1 MSEFPCRN
9 IKKVNRTAFAEDI
22 VGSKLLPSSTDSVD
36 CAVQMYNSAL
46 SRLLDVHAPAKTRK
60 IRNRTDCPW
69 FNSDIAEAK
78 RKRRRLERKWLS
90 SDKNEIDRKLFCA
103 QKNVVNSLLKKA
115 KRSYF
120 VGLIEDCGDDSKQLF
135 SIANRLLNRKQSSP
149 LPSHTDSS
157 ALAETFI
164 KYFRTKVKT
173 ISDSLCPDESAH
185 ESLTSASL
193 ETLMPTD
200 SDEVQSLIRRLPPKS
215 CPLDPIPTVLL
226 KECSST
232 FAPIISKI
240 VNLSIDQCNVPSCLK
255 TAYITPLLKKPSLDP
270 DVLQNYRPVCNLP
283 FLFKILER
291 IVFSRLTDYFLVNK
305 LFDPFQSAY
314 RPHHSV
320 ETLLLNVSNF
330 ILQEMDR
337 GNVTALILLDLSSAF
352 DTVNHTILLNTLQSF
367 GVKGQA
373 YEWFKSYLSCHS
385 QAVRINGCTSN
396 AMPLNCGVPQGS
408 VGGPTLFSIYLIGLG
423 HILRQHK
430 INYHIYADDIQ
441 LYVSFKPNQ
450 ADALHALGQLENAMK
465 DIYSWLNSHSLK
477 LNMAKSEFLLFGSK
491 TQLGKIDIDSIS
503 FSGMSINVSQTCRNL
518 GVMLDRN
525 MTMSNQVSSI
535 CKSVRYQLRNIGF
548 IRKYLNQSSTEK
560 LVHALVSS
568 RLDFGNSVLF
578 NIPQTQ
584 ISMLQRLQNA
594 AARIITLSKKHT
606 HITPILKSLHWLHIK
621 DRIIF
626 KILLLT
632 FHCIQGTAP
641 QYNIDLLHNY
651 IPARPLRSSNSGSL
665 VIPRFSTT
673 WGTRSFSH
681 AGPTLWNNLPL
692 AIKNCP
698 SSDSF
703 KSSLKT
709 HLFKASF

>member
-1 MSEFPCRN
+1 M
-9 IKKVNRTAFAEDI
+9 
-22 VGSKLLPSSTDSVD
+22 
-36 CAVQMYNSAL
+36 
-46 SRLLDVHAPAKTRK
+46 
-60 IRNRTDCPW
+60 
-69 FNSDIAEAK
+69 
-78 RKRRRLERKWLS
+78 
-90 SDKNEIDRKLFCA
+90 
-103 QKNVVNSLLKKA
+103 
-115 KRSYF
+115 
-120 VGLIEDCGDDSKQLF
+120 
-135 SIANRLLNRKQSSP
+135 
-149 LPSHTDSS
+149 
-157 ALAETFI
+157 
-164 KYFRTKVKT
+164 
-173 ISDSLCPDESAH
+173 
-185 ESLTSASL
+185 
-193 ETLMPTD
+193 
-200 SDEVQSLIRRLPPKS
+200 
-215 CPLDPIPTVLL
+215 
-226 KECSST
+226 
-232 FAPIISKI
+232 
-240 VNLSIDQCNVPSCLK
+240 
-255 TAYITPLLKKPSLDP
+255 
-270 DVLQNYRPVCNLP
+270 
-283 FLFKILER
+283 
-291 IVFSRLTDYFLVNK
+291 VNK

-594 AARIITLSKKHT
+594 AARITTLS
-606 HITPILKSLHWLHIK
+606 
-621 DRIIF
+621 
-626 KILLLT
+626 
-632 FHCIQGTAP
+632 
-641 QYNIDLLHNY
+641 
-651 IPARPLRSSNSGSL
+651 
-665 VIPRFSTT
+665 
-673 WGTRSFSH
+673 
-681 AGPTLWNNLPL
+681 
-692 AIKNCP
+692 
-698 SSDSF
+698 
-703 KSSLKT
+703 
-709 HLFKASF
+709 